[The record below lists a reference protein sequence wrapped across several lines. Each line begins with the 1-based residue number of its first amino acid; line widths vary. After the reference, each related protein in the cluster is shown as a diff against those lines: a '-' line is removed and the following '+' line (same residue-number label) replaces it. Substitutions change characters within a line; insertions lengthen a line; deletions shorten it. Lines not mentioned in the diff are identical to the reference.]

1 MSVAQAIPFSQLEG
15 TLTGEVLDDR
25 YTLLDLL
32 GRGGM
37 GEVYRARHNLL
48 DSMVAVKLIRKAL
61 SPDQA
66 ACFRF
71 LEEARSI
78 ASLKSLHTV
87 TVFDAGVSSDGL
99 LYYAMELV
107 DGRPLSRVLK
117 EDGRLPC
124 RRAAR
129 LALQVCESLEEAH
142 KQGIVHS
149 DIKPQNI
156 LVQETRGCQVARVV
170 DFGIAST
177 CDPVS
182 GEAVDEGN
190 VICGTPL
197 YLSPEQIMG
206 QRATEASDLY
216 SLAAVLYE
224 MLTGTPPFLSSHPV
238 CVLLKHVLEEAQP
251 ASARA
256 PEAGILP
263 AHDQFLATA
272 LAKDPSRRFA
282 TVRDFRRA
290 LHCAWPLVPFDRRAL
305 QST

>member
-1 MSVAQAIPFSQLEG
+1 MSVAQTIPFSVSHG
-15 TLTGEVLDDR
+15 VMTGHVLDDR

-32 GRGGM
+32 EKGGM

-48 DSMVAVKLIRKAL
+48 DSMVAVKLIRRNLA
-61 SPDQA
+61 SDQA

-71 LEEARSI
+71 LQEACAI

-87 TVFDAGVSSDGL
+87 TVFDAGVTSEGL

-117 EDGRLPC
+117 EDGPLPVSL
-124 RRAAR
+124 AAR

-142 KQGIVHS
+142 ENGIVHN

-156 LVQETRGCQVARVV
+156 MVQETRGCLVARVV

-177 CDPVS
+177 SDPVS
-182 GEAVDEGN
+182 GEAAEAGN

-206 QRATEASDLY
+206 RQATAASDLY

-224 MLTGTPPFLSSHPV
+224 MVTGSPPFRSKHSICL
-238 CVLLKHVLEEAQP
+238 LLKHVLEEPLP

-256 PEAGILP
+256 PGAGIP
-263 AHDQFLATA
+263 ASLDTFLATA
-272 LAKDPSRRFA
+272 LAKDPDRRFDN
-282 TVRDFRRA
+282 VKDFRSA
-290 LHCAWPLVPFDRRAL
+290 LHAGLSPSSV
-305 QST
+305 